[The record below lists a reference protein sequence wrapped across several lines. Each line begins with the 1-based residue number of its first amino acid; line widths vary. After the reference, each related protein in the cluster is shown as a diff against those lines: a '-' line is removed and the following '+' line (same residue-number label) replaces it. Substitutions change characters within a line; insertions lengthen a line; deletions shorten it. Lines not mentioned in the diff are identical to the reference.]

1 MFDRRTVVAGVVGV
15 AVAPMGERAALAQA
29 APSTYGSISVDV
41 APLRASG
48 LGGYADQVR
57 AALEAE
63 LRQAF
68 ADRLAR
74 GGARLVVRV
83 DAISLRAYAGSGSS
97 RFGGSGMQS
106 DYLEGEA
113 LVLGR
118 RGEVL
123 LRHPQL
129 SAVPSSSGGAWYLP
143 DSEGRRLVALAGH
156 FAGWLRRA
164 LG

>member
-1 MFDRRTVVAGVVGV
+1 MPNRRGLISGIA
-15 AVAPMGERAALAQA
+15 AVACGLGPEPLAQA
-29 APSTYGSISVDV
+29 APTTFGSVAVDV
-41 APLRASG
+41 GPLRALG
-48 LGGYADQVR
+48 LGAYADKVR
-57 AALEAE
+57 AALEAA
-63 LRQAF
+63 LKQTF
-68 ADRLAR
+68 ADRLGR

-83 DAISLRAYAGSGSS
+83 DAISLRAYAGGGGS
-97 RFGGSGMQS
+97 RWGGSGMQS

-143 DSEGRRLVALAGH
+143 ESEARRLGALADH